1 MMTKSHNNYFYFK
14 VGCIVGVMFFLAACS
29 TTNARDQDKRWL
41 QAQLY
46 IDLGLRYM
54 EIGNYNVALTKLKKA
69 YALDDENFSSH
80 NALAIFYDT
89 TRKDDLARYH
99 YKRAI
104 VLAPD
109 NPSVLNNYGRF
120 LCQRGDIN
128 NGFGML
134 IKATNLPLNNKL
146 WLTHRNAGQCQV
158 LNGDLVL
165 AENNFLQA
173 IERNDRY
180 GPVFLDLAKLKFSN
194 REFHLARKYLD
205 QFFTVHVETSAS
217 VLLAYQIAKQLG
229 HLNATQQY
237 KRVLKEHFTASS
249 EAKSLVK

>member
-1 MMTKSHNNYFYFK
+1 MTKLPNHYFYFK
-14 VGCIVGVMFFLAACS
+14 IACLVAVMFFLAACS
-29 TTNARDQDKRWL
+29 TTNSRDQEKRWS

-54 EIGNYNVALTKLKKA
+54 EMGNYNVALTKLKKA
-69 YALDDENFSSH
+69 HALDDENFSGH

-89 TRKDDLARYH
+89 TRNDDLARYH
-99 YKRAI
+99 YKRAT
-104 VLAPD
+104 VLAPE

-120 LCQRGDIN
+120 LCQRGDVK

-134 IKATNLPLNNKL
+134 SKAANLPSNHKL
-146 WLTHRNAGQCQV
+146 WLTYRNAGQCQV
-158 LNGDLVL
+158 LNGNLVL

-173 IERNDRY
+173 IEQNDSY

-194 REFHLARKYLD
+194 REFHLAGKYLD
-205 QFFTVHVETSAS
+205 QFFTVHVETPAS

-229 HLNATQQY
+229 HLNATEQY
-237 KRVLKEHFTASS
+237 KQKLKEHFPASA
-249 EAKSLVK
+249 EAKSLEK